1 MPQSQPRNES
11 GISKMEGVR
20 RTLATLGSD
29 AKPKAIQAHLKK
41 EFGIKME
48 PNVISNY
55 KSTIR
60 SGGNKSAVI
69 GRPAATKSAE
79 GFTLAEIQAVKE
91 VADKIGADKVRQL
104 AGVLSK

>member
-1 MPQSQPRNES
+1 
-11 GISKMEGVR
+11 MEGVR